1 MILFSAD
8 FPTRITPAGVNVQ
21 GKSAAIALELEPP
34 HKTGPF
40 LIPPHHYPSQPGTGP
55 HSLPQQS

>member
-21 GKSAAIALELEPP
+21 GKSAAIALELENPP
-34 HKTGPF
+34 QNRPVSDTTASLSKSTRNGPA
-40 LIPPHHYPSQPGTGP
+40 
-55 HSLPQQS
+55 